1 MAQLT
6 HSPDEEWSA
15 AAAPTVAAAP
25 LGDRLRQFLAGPYP
39 TLLSRLALGG
49 IFFLSGLTKLGVP
62 AAFTESINSYEMP
75 LPAALVQIM
84 AVGLPPLEILIGVAL
99 LFGVLTRLMGA
110 LSAGLMVVFLIAM
123 IQAAARGLDPNCGC
137 FAGPTGNPLGLQLVK
152 MLGPIGTFLANERV
166 GVVSITRDIV
176 LLLMG
181 LHLMRVPTIWSF
193 DSWRAARAEAA
204 AAAFPDVEDDPEAAD
219 DTALDEDEPGTR

>member
-6 HSPDEEWSA
+6 HSHDDEWPA
-15 AAAPTVAAAP
+15 AAVPADGTAPPLAARIR
-25 LGDRLRQFLAGPYP
+25 DFLTGPYP
-39 TLLSRLALGG
+39 TLISRLALGG

-62 AAFTESINSYEMP
+62 AAFTETINSDEMP
-75 LPAALVQIM
+75 LPAALVQVM
-84 AVGLPPLEILIGVAL
+84 AVGLPPLEILIGLAL
-99 LFGVLTRLMGA
+99 LFGVLTRLMAG

-166 GVVSITRDIV
+166 GVVSITRDLV
-176 LLLMG
+176 FLLIG
-181 LHLMRVPTIWSF
+181 LHQLRVPSIWTF
-193 DSWRAARAEAA
+193 DSWRAARAQAADSQGEDDEEPEAA
-204 AAAFPDVEDDPEAAD
+204 AAP
-219 DTALDEDEPGTR
+219 

>member
-6 HSPDEEWSA
+6 HSPDDEWPAAAPVA
-15 AAAPTVAAAP
+15 AAAPV
-25 LGDRLRQFLAGPYP
+25 GDRIRHFLTGPYP
-39 TLLSRLALGG
+39 TLISRLALGG

-99 LFGVLTRLMGA
+99 LFGVFTRLMGGI
-110 LSAGLMVVFLIAM
+110 SAGLMVVFLIAM

-137 FAGPTGNPLGLQLVK
+137 FSGPTGNPLGLQIVK

-193 DSWRAARAEAA
+193 DSWRAARAGTAEPMA
-204 AAAFPDVEDDPEAAD
+204 EDDAAED
-219 DTALDEDEPGTR
+219 SDFDADPPDTR